1 MWSLE
6 LKLTEAEHQ
15 RLLEVV
21 GEKLDDL
28 ESLQAK
34 LKAAK
39 PRRESRRVL
48 VRDLPAQEA
57 AAVEPDA
64 PVVRRRWKD
73 RDVFVHPVSRW
84 C

>member
-57 AAVEPDA
+57 AAVEPAA